1 MNPINIF
8 KTCTINRLNA
18 GALNLSVAIILCL
31 VPEHDSNYRR
41 LQISERFALVGIWL
55 PHLGVTWR

>member
-1 MNPINIF
+1 MNPINMF

-31 VPEHDSNYRR
+31 VPEHGCNYRR
-41 LQISERFALVGIWL
+41 LQISERFALVG
-55 PHLGVTWR
+55 V